1 MIDIIEFKSQ
11 RAKTKI
17 TMQNLKMT
25 DRFYDKENK
34 YVDAFL
40 KEFKYWIWEVS
51 YCQHTLGSFIIF
63 SKNSKIEKISELN
76 EDEIIEFKEV
86 TKEIES
92 ILDKI
97 DIFKPDRFNYWQM
110 GNKLHHLH
118 IHGFPR
124 YAKPRIFDGREW
136 IDKTWGKPPIWKTE
150 DVDKDLVIKVRNVVK
165 PYL

>member
-1 MIDIIEFKSQ
+1 M
-11 RAKTKI
+11 
-17 TMQNLKMT
+17 NN
-25 DRFYDKENK
+25 RFYDKENR
-34 YVDAFL
+34 YGDAFL
-40 KEFKYWIWEVS
+40 KEYKHWIWEVS
-51 YCQHTLGSFIIF
+51 YRQHTLGSFIIF

-76 EDEIIEFKEV
+76 EEEIIELKEV
-86 TKEIES
+86 MKEIES
-92 ILDKI
+92 ILSKI